1 MNRTIIQE
9 TTLDYDINLVSMT
22 GDQEVDN
29 IIPLTLNGI
38 NYLEIADTLP
48 NVGLVGVASI
58 NNDHQ
63 ILDKIGITKLANKTL
78 HLTFNITDVD
88 LFKNT
93 KDKQRSNINFNGLLE
108 TNTDLGSNIATKS
121 SIFKFEESLSARLK
135 KSSAYDLLNGSSQY
149 GSSIPGPKL
158 IQDILT
164 DWSRASNIDPQIFL
178 DDSLFVESEDDV
190 LITNIWQIE
199 DSVYDL
205 LYKIHNSFTYG
216 SVSQPLP
223 PVFRF
228 KNVPDEQDTN
238 PRKLALEPIVT
249 DGSRKFIQAY
259 TKNKTGDFADVYQE
273 EFIITGED
281 DTSGNSSLYNKIEE
295 YSLIKPDY
303 KTLRREVWGKNL
315 FVESG
320 SVKEPADLTFAS
332 LQFTTHSDYIR
343 DFNLGI
349 LGGLDSNVPL
359 IPVAEQKIYTHLLD
373 GSDPSDE
380 KLLKSSV
387 LNRVLKSF
395 IYSNEAIVLNVKGQI
410 YRKPG
415 RFITIID
422 GNGAINDIN
431 DRATNLWYITEV
443 KHIIKQGLYTNKIT
457 AVRIL
462 GKTSIPTTDASIS
475 L

>member
-22 GDQEVDN
+22 KDQEVDN
-29 IIPLTLNGI
+29 ITPLTLNGI

-48 NVGLVGVASI
+48 NVGLDGVASI

-93 KDKQRSNINFNGLLE
+93 KDKQRSNINFNALLE

-164 DWSRASNIDPQIFL
+164 DWALASNIDPQIFL
-178 DDSLFVESEDDV
+178 DGSLFVGSGDDV

-205 LYKIHNSFTYG
+205 VYKIHNSFTYG
-216 SVSQPLP
+216 SISQPLP
-223 PVFRF
+223 PLFRF
-228 KNVPDEQDTN
+228 KNISDKSDKN
-238 PRKLALEPIVT
+238 LRKLTLEPIIS
-249 DGSRKFIQAY
+249 DRGREFINAY
-259 TKNKTGDFADVYQE
+259 TQNKIGNYTDIYQE

-281 DTSGNSSLYNKIEE
+281 DASGNSSLHNKVEE

-315 FVESG
+315 FVDSG
-320 SVKEPADLTFAS
+320 SVNEPADLTS
-332 LQFTTHSDYIR
+332 TSHQFTTHSDYIR
-343 DFNLGI
+343 DFNTGL

-359 IPVAEQKIYTHLLD
+359 IPVAEQKVYTHLID

-387 LNRVLKSF
+387 LNKVLKSF
-395 IYSNEAIVLNVKGQI
+395 IYLNEAIVISVKGQI

-431 DRATNLWYITEV
+431 DKATNLWYITEV
-443 KHIIKQGLYTNKIT
+443 KHVIKQGLYTNKIT

-462 GKTSIPTTDASIS
+462 GKTPIPSIDV
-475 L
+475 

>member
-1 MNRTIIQE
+1 MNRTVIQE

-22 GDQEVDN
+22 KDREVDN
-29 IIPLTLNGI
+29 ITPLTLNGI

-63 ILDKIGITKLANKTL
+63 VLDKAGITKLANKTL
-78 HLTFNITDVD
+78 NLTFNITDVD

-93 KDKQRSNINFNGLLE
+93 KDKQRSNINFNALLE

-164 DWSRASNIDPQIFL
+164 DWALASNIDPHIFL
-178 DDSLFVESEDDV
+178 DGSLFTGSGDDV
-190 LITNIWQIE
+190 LITNIWQIQ

-205 LYKIHNSFTYG
+205 VYKIHNSFTYG
-216 SVSQPLP
+216 SISQPLP
-223 PVFRF
+223 PLFRF
-228 KNVPDEQDTN
+228 KNVSGKDDSN
-238 PRKLALEPIVT
+238 PRKLTLEPIIT
-249 DGSRKFIQAY
+249 DKGREFISAY
-259 TKNKTGDFADVYQE
+259 TQNKSGSFTDIYQE

-281 DTSGNSSLYNKIEE
+281 DASGNSSISNKVEE

-303 KTLRREVWGKNL
+303 RTLRREVWGKNL
-315 FVESG
+315 FVDSG
-320 SVKEPADLTFAS
+320 SANEPADLTSAS
-332 LQFTTHSDYIR
+332 HQFTTHSDYIR
-343 DFNLGI
+343 DFNTGL

-359 IPVAEQKIYTHLLD
+359 IPAPEQKVYTHLLD

-415 RFITIID
+415 RFITIVD

-443 KHIIKQGLYTNKIT
+443 KHVIKQGLYTNKIT

-462 GKTSIPTTDASIS
+462 GKTPIPSIDV
-475 L
+475 